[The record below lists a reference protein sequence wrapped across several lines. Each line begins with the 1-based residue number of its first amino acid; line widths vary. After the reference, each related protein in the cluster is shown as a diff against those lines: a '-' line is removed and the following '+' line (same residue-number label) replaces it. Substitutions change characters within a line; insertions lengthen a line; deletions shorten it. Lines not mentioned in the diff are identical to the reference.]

1 MGQPARRL
9 ENDQYTVVLDPQYS
23 LATTIGQATDT
34 NSKWYE
40 SFSDLIEDHKKSPLQ
55 ALAFFVNLNV
65 FKNDHKVLPTLKD
78 MFPVCPV
85 FVLTESSSDDL
96 TEAMALGADDFL
108 LTPIEPSILKLRFLV
123 RKAAIA
129 KKASRDTV
137 TVGDLTIDT
146 VSRTVS
152 SPKTSKFFSNIEI
165 RLISLLAQNFNK
177 VVTREALK
185 AYGWPNLEV
194 TDNALNRKLY
204 EIRLRIN
211 NLSSNIN
218 IRTLYGVGFIL
229 EKLSQLDETA

>member
-1 MGQPARRL
+1 MGQLARRL
-9 ENDQYTVVLDPQYS
+9 ENDQYTIILDPQSS

-34 NSKWYE
+34 KSKWFQ
-40 SFSDLIEDHKKSPLQ
+40 SFADLIEEHKNNPIH

-65 FKNDHKVLPTLKD
+65 FKSDPRVLPSLKD
-78 MFPVCPV
+78 TFPVCPV
-85 FVLTESSSDDL
+85 FVLTESSSEEL

-129 KKASRDTV
+129 KRASRDSV

-165 RLISLLAQNFNK
+165 RLISLLAQNFGK

-204 EIRLRIN
+204 EIRHRIN
-211 NLSSNIN
+211 ILSSNVN

-229 EKLSQLDETA
+229 EKMSLLDETA